1 LITNETGIYKIKI
14 GKKYFPFITQQNGQ
28 FSHQQPVIDKNF
40 WAAVE
45 ATEKLFL
52 RSLRRFHVDFTN
64 PPDAQRRRLADEPAQ
79 EEEEAEEVVVV
90 EVEDELVVDPFLFWS
105 SPPDARKLFGA
116 QETDQDASVT
126 LRQKIETHQSSMN
139 W

>member
-1 LITNETGIYKIKI
+1 LIRTYG
-14 GKKYFPFITQQNGQ
+14 QQWKRRRS
-28 FSHQQPVIDKNF
+28 SH
-40 WAAVE
+40 
-45 ATEKLFL
+45 FL
-52 RSLRRFHVDFTN
+52 RSLRRFDVDFTN

-105 SPPDARKLFGA
+105 SPNARKLFGA